1 MINQILYIFIAYFIG
16 SISFGILASKIF
28 NIMDPRAMG
37 SKNPGATNVLRTG
50 NKYAAVFTLL
60 GDMLKATLVVGIALS
75 LNFSGNYLTAVILA
89 VLLGHMYPIFYN
101 FKGGKGVATAL
112 GILLAIN
119 WELAF
124 FTLLTWIIIFFT
136 SKYSSLSAIIAA
148 IASPLIA
155 YFLNQDQHIIIISV
169 VLAILILFRHKRNI
183 QNLING
189 TESSFKS
196 N

>member
-50 NKYAAVFTLL
+50 NKYAAFFTLL
-60 GDMLKATLVVGIALS
+60 GDMLKATLMVGIALS
-75 LNFSGNYLTAVILA
+75 LNFSVNILTAVILA

-119 WELAF
+119 WELAL
-124 FTLLTWIIIFFT
+124 FTLLTWIIIFFI

>member
-75 LNFSGNYLTAVILA
+75 LNFSGNLLTAVILA
-89 VLLGHMYPIFYN
+89 VLIGHMYPIFYN

-119 WELAF
+119 WELAL
-124 FTLLTWIIIFFT
+124 FTLLTWIIIFFI

-155 YFLNQDQHIIIISV
+155 YTLNQDQHIIIISV
-169 VLAILILFRHKRNI
+169 VLAILILFRHKKNI

>member
-75 LNFSGNYLTAVILA
+75 LNFSGNLLTAVILA
-89 VLLGHMYPIFYN
+89 VLLGHMYPIFHN

-119 WELAF
+119 WELAL
-124 FTLLTWIIIFFT
+124 FTLLIWIIIFFI

>member
-75 LNFSGNYLTAVILA
+75 LNFSGNLLTAVILA

-119 WELAF
+119 WELAL
-124 FTLLTWIIIFFT
+124 FTLLTWIIIFFI

-155 YFLNQDQHIIIISV
+155 YFLNQDQHIIIISF

>member
-75 LNFSGNYLTAVILA
+75 LNFSGNLLTAVILA

-119 WELAF
+119 WELAL
-124 FTLLTWIIIFFT
+124 FTLLIWIIIFFI

>member
-75 LNFSGNYLTAVILA
+75 LNFSGNLLTAVILA
-89 VLLGHMYPIFYN
+89 VLIGHMYPIFYN

-119 WELAF
+119 WELAL
-124 FTLLTWIIIFFT
+124 FTLLTWIIIFFI

>member
-75 LNFSGNYLTAVILA
+75 LNFSGNLLTAVILA

-119 WELAF
+119 WELAL
-124 FTLLTWIIIFFT
+124 FTLLTWIIIFFI

-155 YFLNQDQHIIIISV
+155 YTLNQGQYIIIISV

>member
-75 LNFSGNYLTAVILA
+75 LTFSGNYLTAVILA
-89 VLLGHMYPIFYN
+89 VLL
-101 FKGGKGVATAL
+101 
-112 GILLAIN
+112 
-119 WELAF
+119 
-124 FTLLTWIIIFFT
+124 
-136 SKYSSLSAIIAA
+136 
-148 IASPLIA
+148 
-155 YFLNQDQHIIIISV
+155 
-169 VLAILILFRHKRNI
+169 
-183 QNLING
+183 
-189 TESSFKS
+189 
-196 N
+196 

>member
-28 NIMDPRAMG
+28 NIADPRAMG

-75 LNFSGNYLTAVILA
+75 LDFSGNFLTAAILA

-119 WELAF
+119 WELAL
-124 FTLLTWIIIFFT
+124 FTLLIWIIIFFV

-155 YFLNQDQHIIIISV
+155 YTLNQDQHIIIISV
-169 VLAILILFRHKRNI
+169 VLAILILFRHKKNI

-189 TESSFKS
+189 TESSFK
-196 N
+196 NN

>member
-1 MINQILYIFIAYFIG
+1 MFAYFIG

-28 NIMDPRAMG
+28 NITDPRAMG

-75 LNFSGNYLTAVILA
+75 LNFSGNLLTAVILA

-148 IASPLIA
+148 ISSPLIS
-155 YFLNQDQHIIIISV
+155 YTLNQDQHIIIISI

>member
-75 LNFSGNYLTAVILA
+75 LNFSGNLLTAVILA

-119 WELAF
+119 WELAL
-124 FTLLTWIIIFFT
+124 FTLLTWIIIFFI

-155 YFLNQDQHIIIISV
+155 YFLNQGQHIIIISV
-169 VLAILILFRHKRNI
+169 IDK
-183 QNLING
+183 
-189 TESSFKS
+189 K
-196 N
+196 

>member
-28 NIMDPRAMG
+28 NIKDPRAMG

-75 LNFSGNYLTAVILA
+75 LNFSGNLLTAVILA
-89 VLLGHMYPIFYN
+89 VLLGHMYPIFHN

-119 WELAF
+119 WELAL
-124 FTLLTWIIIFFT
+124 FTLLIWIIIFFI

-155 YFLNQDQHIIIISV
+155 YTLNQDQHIIIISV

>member
-119 WELAF
+119 WELAL
-124 FTLLTWIIIFFT
+124 FTLLTWIIIFFI

-155 YFLNQDQHIIIISV
+155 YTLNQDQHIIIISV

>member
-75 LNFSGNYLTAVILA
+75 LNFSGNLLTAVILA

-119 WELAF
+119 WELAL
-124 FTLLTWIIIFFT
+124 FTLLTWIIIFFI

-155 YFLNQDQHIIIISV
+155 YFLNQDQYIIIISV

>member
-75 LNFSGNYLTAVILA
+75 LNFSGNLLTAVILA

-119 WELAF
+119 LELAL
-124 FTLLTWIIIFFT
+124 FTLLTWIIIFFI

-155 YFLNQDQHIIIISV
+155 YFLNQGQHIIIISV

>member
-28 NIMDPRAMG
+28 NITDPRAMG

-50 NKYAAVFTLL
+50 NKYAAVFTLV

-75 LNFSGNYLTAVILA
+75 LNFSGNLLTAVILA

-119 WELAF
+119 WELAL
-124 FTLLTWIIIFFT
+124 FTLLTWIIIFFI

>member
-75 LNFSGNYLTAVILA
+75 LNFSGNLLTAVILA

-119 WELAF
+119 WELAL
-124 FTLLTWIIIFFT
+124 FTLLTWIIIFFI

-155 YFLNQDQHIIIISV
+155 YFLNQGQHIIIISV

>member
-119 WELAF
+119 WELAL
-124 FTLLTWIIIFFT
+124 FTLLTWIIIFFI

-155 YFLNQDQHIIIISV
+155 YTLNQDQHIIIISV
-169 VLAILILFRHKRNI
+169 VLAILILFRHKKNI

>member
-119 WELAF
+119 WELAL
-124 FTLLTWIIIFFT
+124 FTLLTWIIIFFI

-155 YFLNQDQHIIIISV
+155 YFLNQDQHIIIISI

>member
-89 VLLGHMYPIFYN
+89 VLLGHLYPIFYN

-119 WELAF
+119 WELAL
-124 FTLLTWIIIFFT
+124 FTLLTWIIIFFI

>member
-75 LNFSGNYLTAVILA
+75 LNFSGNLLTAVILA

-119 WELAF
+119 WELAL
-124 FTLLTWIIIFFT
+124 FTLLTWIIIFFI

-155 YFLNQDQHIIIISV
+155 YFLNQDQHIIIISI

>member
-75 LNFSGNYLTAVILA
+75 LNFSGNLLTAVILA

-119 WELAF
+119 WELAL
-124 FTLLTWIIIFFT
+124 FTLLTWIIIFFI

-155 YFLNQDQHIIIISV
+155 YSLNQDQHIIIISV